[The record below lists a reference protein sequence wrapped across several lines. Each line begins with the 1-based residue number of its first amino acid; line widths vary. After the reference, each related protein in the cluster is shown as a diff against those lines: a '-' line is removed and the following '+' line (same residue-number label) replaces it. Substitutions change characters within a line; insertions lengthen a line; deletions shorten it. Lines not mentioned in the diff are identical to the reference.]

1 MRKKSNRAN
10 YLALALSALSI
21 GVAFGSYYAIEEAQ
35 ANISVQSVMSGV
47 SGDGY
52 TGDGYTGSHQLTTCY
67 TASEFDEFVKTHGI
81 KPVGIGIT
89 DDEQTLIGI
98 MYVEDYFYITE
109 TRRDRTDSMICMLR
123 YGFAWQVDPSLR
135 GLPL

>member
-21 GVAFGSYYAIEEAQ
+21 CVAFGSYHAIEEAQ

-52 TGDGYTGSHQLTTCY
+52 TGSHQLTTCY
-67 TASEFDEFVKTHGI
+67 TASEFDQFVKTHGI